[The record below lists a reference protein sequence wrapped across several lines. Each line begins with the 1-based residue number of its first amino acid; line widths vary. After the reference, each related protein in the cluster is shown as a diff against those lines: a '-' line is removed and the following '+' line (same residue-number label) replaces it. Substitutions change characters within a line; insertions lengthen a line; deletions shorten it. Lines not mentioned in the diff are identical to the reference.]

1 VSDSTELVSSVFKEN
16 VQEIELEIICKK
28 ICQRK
33 LEGMGDL
40 KFGRV
45 CTESYS
51 ERGVTGEYVFRFY
64 FLKRIRD
71 SSNENSKFEVQIV
84 IGGPG

>member
-1 VSDSTELVSSVFKEN
+1 MSKETKRN
-16 VQEIELEIICKK
+16 GRL
-28 ICQRK
+28 
-33 LEGMGDL
+33 L
-40 KFGRV
+40 KFGTV

-71 SSNENSKFEVQIV
+71 FSNENSKFEVQIV
-84 IGGPG
+84 TGGPG